1 MGATYYFSFH
11 CENKLLHILSHFY
24 LGIRVKQPLYKILS
38 PPKINKNS
46 IIFSLFKE
54 KAYRQNQESTMQI
67 TLLKS
72 KIHRVTTT
80 HSELDYEGSCAID
93 GHLLD
98 VAGIREFEQIQIYNI
113 NNGERFTT
121 YAIRAEDNSGIIS
134 VNGAAAHK
142 ANPQDL
148 LIIATYV
155 VMEEVEADAFKPK
168 LIYVDTENSITH
180 TRNTLPTQVKQAS

>member
-1 MGATYYFSFH
+1 
-11 CENKLLHILSHFY
+11 
-24 LGIRVKQPLYKILS
+24 
-38 PPKINKNS
+38 
-46 IIFSLFKE
+46 
-54 KAYRQNQESTMQI
+54 MQI

-98 VAGIREFEQIQIYNI
+98 TAGIREYEQIQIYNI
-113 NNGERFTT
+113 RNGERFTT

-142 ANPQDL
+142 ANPGDL
-148 LIIATYV
+148 LIIATYCMLDEKQAESYQPV
-155 VMEEVEADAFKPK
+155 LV
-168 LIYVDTENSITH
+168 YVDGDNKISH
-180 TRNTLPTQVKQAS
+180 TRNFIAKQLKTAV